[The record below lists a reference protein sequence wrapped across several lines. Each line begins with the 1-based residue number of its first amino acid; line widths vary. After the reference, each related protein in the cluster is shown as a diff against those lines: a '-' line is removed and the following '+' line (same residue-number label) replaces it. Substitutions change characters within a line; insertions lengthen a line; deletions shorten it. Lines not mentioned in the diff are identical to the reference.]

1 MTASCTAMCLWRG
14 WKRGVEKR
22 KQGLRGKEK
31 EEQKKGE
38 ETKEW
43 KGEPGEKDRWK
54 HQGGTKLESD
64 LHKGDR
70 GTIPGPRLAQLSL
83 LQKKLGL
90 EKEFL
95 GVGVTELAV

>member
-1 MTASCTAMCLWRG
+1 M
-14 WKRGVEKR
+14 
-22 KQGLRGKEK
+22 
-31 EEQKKGE
+31 
-38 ETKEW
+38 
-43 KGEPGEKDRWK
+43 
-54 HQGGTKLESD
+54 KLESD

-95 GVGVTELAV
+95 GVGVTELEV